1 MLFEYQ
7 PDCVDFRIS
16 GKVSISGS
24 EYTEADATDR
34 TRSAGGTTSG
44 KNPEAL
50 ESSASIGRDIASAR
64 NLFVVGD
71 KAVGRWS
78 ASISSRILE
87 SASKR
92 LR

>member
-7 PDCVDFRIS
+7 PDCVDLRIS
-16 GKVSISGS
+16 GTVSISGS

-34 TRSAGGTTSG
+34 TRSAGGSVSG
-44 KNPEAL
+44 NNPDAL
-50 ESSASIGRDIASAR
+50 KSSAFIGRDIASAR

-78 ASISSRILE
+78 ASISSRTLV
-87 SASKR
+87 SASES